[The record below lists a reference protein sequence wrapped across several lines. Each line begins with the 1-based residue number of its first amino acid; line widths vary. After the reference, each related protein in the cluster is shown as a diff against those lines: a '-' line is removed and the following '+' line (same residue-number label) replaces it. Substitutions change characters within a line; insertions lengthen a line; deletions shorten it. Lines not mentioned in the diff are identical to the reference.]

1 MEKEITT
8 KDLLKEIKEQS
19 IDNLSIETFKK
30 LQKLSEQKGGI
41 NSLEIQRQSFIRL
54 ANMAKRFNIYKKNP
68 FILIN
73 NINSDDSELEN
84 NIENEMLVLEKDIPR
99 CIYNQFIKNKN
110 ENQIYNLNLEL
121 LENKM
126 KIFLKDN
133 KNYSYYQGVLDVA
146 VYFFLLYKKQT
157 NKSIEIFQYYLEI
170 YLRDY
175 TTTIQ
180 INGDIF
186 QNTVIVLSDFI
197 NLINPNIG
205 KFFLEDNVSLCVCL
219 SWIITSFCHDISK
232 FKIIQRIMDY
242 IFFHEPCVIF
252 IMVSFIIIDILDNI
266 IKKGIEL
273 NNEIIL
279 PSLSQ
284 FKVELIDFDDIIF
297 RTQNFFEENE
307 KEIRKIQIKNSKLL
321 FLIGNIN
328 FKGSETIVNL
338 PILKDKLLNNNV
350 FINNNKNDLI
360 KHYKNIYTGTSLVLL
375 ICIILF
381 LLKKN

>member
-41 NSLEIQRQSFIRL
+41 NSLEIQRQSFLRL
-54 ANMAKRFNIYKKNP
+54 ANMAKRFNIYQNNP
-68 FILIN
+68 FTLLKQDN
-73 NINSDDSELEN
+73 LDDSEFEHN
-84 NIENEMLVLEKDIPR
+84 NENEMLTLQKDIPR
-99 CIYNQFIKNKN
+99 CIYNQFIKHKKD
-110 ENQIYNLNLEL
+110 NQIFNLNLEL

-126 KIFLKDN
+126 KIFLKDS

-157 NKSIEIFQYYLEI
+157 NKSIEIFQYYLEV
-170 YLRDY
+170 YLKDY
-175 TTTIQ
+175 ITSIQ
-180 INGDIF
+180 SNGDIF
-186 QNTVIVLSDFI
+186 QNTVNVLSDFI
-197 NLINPNIG
+197 YLINPNIG
-205 KFFLEDNVSLCVCL
+205 KYFLEDNVPLCMCL
-219 SWIITSFCHDISK
+219 SWVITSFCHDISK

-242 IFFHEPCVIF
+242 IFFHEPYVVF
-252 IMVSFIIIDILDNI
+252 IMVSFIIIDKLDNI
-266 IKKGIEL
+266 IKEGIEL

-297 RTQNFFEENE
+297 RTQNFLEKNE
-307 KEIRKIQIKNSKLL
+307 KEIRKVQIKNSKLL
-321 FLIGNIN
+321 WLIGNVN
-328 FKGSETIVNL
+328 FKGSESIVNL
-338 PILKDKLLNNNV
+338 PILKDNILNNNV
-350 FINNNKNDLI
+350 FHSNNKNDLI
-360 KHYKNIYTGTSLVLL
+360 KHYKNIYTGTSLILL
-375 ICIILF
+375 VCIILF